1 MDFLSSLPR
10 IIDDQLWQW
19 LTYKVDKV
27 RTVEE
32 FKSQLLELKKKK
44 EIDDELWQRLT
55 YEVDKVVKDDKVDKL
70 WQWLTYKGD
79 KVDKLRQG
87 LTYKGDKNDKVRKVE
102 KLKSLLLKLKKKKES
117 KKKKLLEL
125 EDFLNKSLKEKKGIV
140 KSILFLSQ
148 KSMLHIHENSVC
160 HVYL

>member
-1 MDFLSSLPR
+1 MKFQAGYALDFLSSLPR

-70 WQWLTYKGD
+70 WKWLTYKGD
-79 KVDKLRQG
+79 KVDKLKQG
-87 LTYKGDKNDKVRKVE
+87 LTYNGDKGDKKDKVDKVKKVE

-125 EDFLNKSLKEKKGIV
+125 EDFLNKSLKGKKGIV
-140 KSILFLSQ
+140 K
-148 KSMLHIHENSVC
+148 
-160 HVYL
+160 